1 MDRLDHQGF
10 YIFYRPGHYDIIY
23 RYTQEYSSKLKST
36 FVRAPGSTDINES
49 MMKTRASL
57 PQKKQSLHKTTSN
70 NNNLNTP
77 NRYSHDTSQNYSKY
91 DIKYNNTPTFN
102 SQITPTPINTDKNV
116 NKNSNLSSN
125 DNNNNK
131 SKIK

>member
-1 MDRLDHQGF
+1 
-10 YIFYRPGHYDIIY
+10 
-23 RYTQEYSSKLKST
+23 
-36 FVRAPGSTDINES
+36 
-49 MMKTRASL
+49 MKTRASL
-57 PQKKQSLHKTTSN
+57 PQKKQSLHKTTSSKN
-70 NNNLNTP
+70 NYLNTP